1 MNLEQ
6 IEKLNEL
13 KEKGMITEEE
23 FLRAKEKILAGETV
37 NATPEV
43 APHTAP
49 VSAPKPIE
57 IKTNNFDYAMMMHL
71 AQFAS
76 ILIPLLGLI
85 IPLVMWQSRK
95 NDDDY
100 IDQQGKVVMNWAL
113 SSLIYAVV
121 SWILVFVL
129 IGFVLLFALF
139 ICSIIFIIMGSINAN
154 KGVVKNY
161 PLSIR
166 FFDVTETTQV

>member
-23 FLRAKEKILAGETV
+23 FQIAKAKILAGEAV
-37 NATPEV
+37 DVTPEAIAV
-43 APHTAP
+43 PA
-49 VSAPKPIE
+49 SAAKPIV
-57 IKTNNFDYAMMMHL
+57 IKTNNYDYTMMMHL

-76 ILIPLLGLI
+76 FLIPLLGLI

-121 SWILVFVL
+121 SWILVFIL
-129 IGFVLLFALF
+129 IGFVMLFALF
-139 ICSIIFIIMGSINAN
+139 VCSIIFIIMGSINAN

-166 FFDVTETTQV
+166 FFDVTETT

>member
-23 FLRAKEKILAGETV
+23 YLRAKEKILAGDAV
-37 NATPEV
+37 N
-43 APHTAP
+43 TAAEAVTQSTP
-49 VSAPKPIE
+49 VSTPKPIE

-76 ILIPLLGLI
+76 LLFPLLGII
-85 IPLVMWQSRK
+85 IPLIMWQTRK

-113 SSLIYAVV
+113 SSLIYGIV

-129 IGFVLLFALF
+129 VGILLLIGLF
-139 ICSIIFIIMGSINAN
+139 ICSIVFIIMGSINAN

-166 FFDVTETTQV
+166 FFEVTETTQA

>member
-23 FLRAKEKILAGETV
+23 FLRAKEKILAGEPV
-37 NATPEV
+37 NPAPEAASNP
-43 APHTAP
+43 APAP
-49 VSAPKPIE
+49 RPIE
-57 IKTNNFDYAMMMHL
+57 IKTNNYDYAMMMHL

-113 SSLIYAVV
+113 SSLIYAIV

-129 IGFVLLFALF
+129 VGFVLLFALF
-139 ICSIIFIIMGSINAN
+139 VCSIIFIIMGSINAN

-161 PLSIR
+161 PLSIK
-166 FFDVTETTQV
+166 FFQVNETV

>member
-23 FLRAKEKILAGETV
+23 YLRAKEKILAGEAV
-37 NATPEV
+37 NATPDLNV
-43 APHTAP
+43 QAAP
-49 VSAPKPIE
+49 VSEPKPMQ
-57 IKTNNFDYAMMMHL
+57 IKTNNFDYAMVMHFS
-71 AQFAS
+71 QFAS
-76 ILIPLLGLI
+76 IFIPLLGLI

-95 NDDDY
+95 NEDDY

-121 SWILVFVL
+121 SWILVFIL

-139 ICSIIFIIMGSINAN
+139 VCSIIFIIMGGLNAN

-161 PLSIR
+161 PMTIK
-166 FFDVTETTQV
+166 FFDVTETTQA

>member
-23 FLRAKEKILAGETV
+23 FQRAKEKILAGEAV
-37 NATPEV
+37 STPEA
-43 APHTAP
+43 APQVAP
-49 VSAPKPIE
+49 VSTPRPIE

-76 ILIPLLGLI
+76 ILIPLLGLV

-161 PLSIR
+161 PLSIS
-166 FFDVTETTQV
+166 FFQVTETSQS

>member
-23 FLRAKEKILAGETV
+23 FQRAKEKILAGEAANV
-37 NATPEV
+37 TPEAV
-43 APHTAP
+43 PSTAP
-49 VSAPKPIE
+49 VSTPKPIE

-113 SSLIYAVV
+113 SSLIYAVI

-161 PLSIR
+161 PLSIS
-166 FFDVTETTQV
+166 FFQVTETTQV